1 MSASDLTKKSTFELK
16 NMTTISIEYQ
26 GELHN
31 SCKHNQSGTVI
42 TTDAPVDNHGKG
54 SSFSPTD
61 LLCNALATCMMT
73 IIGVASETFNFNVTG
88 TKIDVT
94 KIMTS
99 SPRKVGEII
108 IDFYFPDVS
117 YSTKEKTIIEKSALT
132 CPVYLSL
139 HPDVIKTV
147 HFHYNH

>member
-1 MSASDLTKKSTFELK
+1 MA
-16 NMTTISIEYQ
+16 TISIEYI
-26 GELHN
+26 GELSN
-31 SCKHNQSGTVI
+31 ICRHNQSGTKI

-61 LLCNALATCMMT
+61 LLCNSLATCMMT
-73 IIGVASETFNFNVTG
+73 IIGVASETFNFEVTG

-94 KIMTS
+94 KIMTTN
-99 SPRKVGEII
+99 PRKVGEII
-108 IDFYFPDVS
+108 IEFYFPKIK
-117 YSTKEKTIIEKSALT
+117 YTAKEKKIIEKSAMS

-147 HFHYNH
+147 HFHYND